1 VIGQRLVRVLCE
13 HCKAPRRLSRAQ
25 IEGDRRF
32 AALGF
37 RAGEIVYGPQG
48 CEWCGSTGFRGRQG
62 LFEIM
67 EVTPT
72 IRRAIGPK
80 TEAADLE
87 EIARNEGMST
97 MIEDGVAKCRAGLT
111 TVDEVFRVTAS
122 L

>member
-1 VIGQRLVRVLCE
+1 VLCE
-13 HCKAPRRLSRAQ
+13 HCKTPRRLSRRE
-25 IEGDRRF
+25 IECDRRF
-32 AALGF
+32 AALGLE
-37 RAGEIVYGPQG
+37 AGELVYGPQG

-80 TEAADLE
+80 TEAAELE
-87 EIARNEGMST
+87 QIARNEGMST
-97 MIEDGVAKCRAGLT
+97 MIEDGVDKCRAGLT